1 MRKVLVLLIVPFV
14 LVMSAAAQSD
24 SGVQLAISGADGNI
38 YLYDVASDELR
49 PVTNDASFQN
59 PARFYDWP
67 TWSSDGQLAF
77 FGTNLDPENFF
88 GLGIYIMPPGGEP
101 KGVFSAP
108 NEVFTYAYWSPGDC
122 PAGNC
127 RDLAVL
133 YSSDAGLAARMVRSA
148 DEFSVNDLAQGG
160 PFYWDWSPD
169 GSSMFWARFGTTLE
183 IYDVASQEVEVLD
196 EVQGLAQAVDWSPV
210 DDRLLAGIQAE
221 DGTTTLTVIDGDE
234 RLELA
239 TGISGVIALEWSPD
253 GRYAGML
260 IRNTGELYILDT
272 QTGEQVAMPG
282 REVLAFFWAPDSNQ
296 MAYIAI
302 DTGNNGPGAKR
313 IQPGIPQLQWR
324 VYSVDTEANVGY
336 ASFLPSEDMT
346 YYLSFF
352 DQFARSHR
360 LWSADSRYLV
370 FGERTNSGERV
381 SLIDITGDGRA
392 QTITEGGIGIF
403 EW

>member
-1 MRKVLVLLIVPFV
+1 MRKILVLLIVPFV

-183 IYDVASQEVEVLD
+183 IYDVASQEIEVLD
-196 EVQGLAQAVDWSPV
+196 EVQGLAQAV
-210 DDRLLAGIQAE
+210 E
-221 DGTTTLTVIDGDE
+221 
-234 RLELA
+234 
-239 TGISGVIALEWSPD
+239 
-253 GRYAGML
+253 
-260 IRNTGELYILDT
+260 
-272 QTGEQVAMPG
+272 
-282 REVLAFFWAPDSNQ
+282 
-296 MAYIAI
+296 
-302 DTGNNGPGAKR
+302 
-313 IQPGIPQLQWR
+313 
-324 VYSVDTEANVGY
+324 
-336 ASFLPSEDMT
+336 
-346 YYLSFF
+346 
-352 DQFARSHR
+352 
-360 LWSADSRYLV
+360 
-370 FGERTNSGERV
+370 
-381 SLIDITGDGRA
+381 
-392 QTITEGGIGIF
+392 
-403 EW
+403 